1 MSWSSCCGTKGFA
14 AFPQLQDT
22 GSILGPTQCVK
33 GFLQTQQRVQLRLGS
48 DPWPGNS
55 TCHRAAKKKKKKAY
69 ESKMISKKLR
79 NYFELNETPFQKHI
93 CGLQLI
99 QDSEEHLHGNIFI
112 IKEEKS
118 PINDLSV
125 YIKKLAKG

>member
-1 MSWSSCCGTKGFA
+1 ML
-14 AFPQLQDT
+14 QL
-22 GSILGPTQCVK
+22 GLRS
-33 GFLQTQQRVQLRLGS
+33 RLGVTS
-48 DPWPGNS
+48 DPWPGN
-55 TCHRAAKKKKKKAY
+55 CIYHRAAKKKKKKAY